1 MIYGFRFLKF
11 EIKGVDFGYDC
22 VYDLD
27 TSVYR
32 LLDGSFEVSN
42 WCWGLG
48 VCLGLFRGVLVQ
60 EITEEK
66 PRILVSHRGVA
77 ARG

>member
-1 MIYGFRFLKF
+1 MILDFLKF
-11 EIKGVDFGYDC
+11 EIKGVDFRYDG

-42 WCWGLG
+42 WFWGLG
-48 VCLGLFRGVLVQ
+48 MCLG
-60 EITEEK
+60 
-66 PRILVSHRGVA
+66 
-77 ARG
+77 